1 MKILFVAMPDSIHV
15 ARWIAQIQQP
25 DWEMH
30 VFPSIDYGSINPE
43 LKNVTVH
50 HSIYAPQPE
59 VDPSITTKGIAIKW
73 PLLGHRYYTYRQHLA
88 YLSRLY
94 LQGTHPHYRVRTL
107 ARLIQKLKPDIIH
120 SMEFQHG
127 GYLTSEARD
136 IVGGGNFPKW
146 IATNW
151 GNDIYLYGQL
161 KDHQP
166 KIKKLLAN
174 CDYYSCECERDVKM
188 AEEMGLRGKVLP
200 VMPNSG
206 SFDLEHVHTLRQ
218 PGAVSERRV
227 IMVKGYQNFA
237 GRALFTL
244 KALEMCQ
251 DVIKDN
257 GYCVKIFSAFPDVKI
272 AAEVL
277 ANRTGIDVEIAPKMT
292 HNEMLSLYGSARV
305 YMGMNISDGISTSI
319 LEAMIMGTFPMQ
331 SYTACADEW
340 FTDGKTGF
348 IIPPEDPYVV
358 AEKLTVALTDD
369 KLVNEA
375 ASVNW
380 QRCQERL
387 GHDLARENVR
397 KFYDIVSTG
406 L

>member
-1 MKILFVAMPDSIHV
+1 M
-15 ARWIAQIQQP
+15 
-25 DWEMH
+25 
-30 VFPSIDYGSINPE
+30 
-43 LKNVTVH
+43 
-50 HSIYAPQPE
+50 
-59 VDPSITTKGIAIKW
+59 
-73 PLLGHRYYTYRQHLA
+73 
-88 YLSRLY
+88 
-94 LQGTHPHYRVRTL
+94 
-107 ARLIQKLKPDIIH
+107 
-120 SMEFQHG
+120 
-127 GYLTSEARD
+127 
-136 IVGGGNFPKW
+136 
-146 IATNW
+146 
-151 GNDIYLYGQL
+151 
-161 KDHQP
+161 
-166 KIKKLLAN
+166 
-174 CDYYSCECERDVKM
+174 
-188 AEEMGLRGKVLP
+188 
-200 VMPNSG
+200 
-206 SFDLEHVHTLRQ
+206 
-218 PGAVSERRV
+218 
-227 IMVKGYQNFA
+227 
-237 GRALFTL
+237 
-244 KALEMCQ
+244 
-251 DVIKDN
+251 IKDN

-277 ANRTGIDVEIAPKMT
+277 ANRTGIDVEITPKMT
-292 HNEMLSLYGSARV
+292 HDEMLSLYGSARV